1 MRGDHAQPTT
11 AAAKQNFPDR
21 RIVMLAETEITA
33 TRERPSTRCM
43 QN

>member
-21 RIVMLAETEITA
+21 RIVMLA
-33 TRERPSTRCM
+33 
-43 QN
+43 